1 MSDAPLTDGKQAPEE
16 CALVGILYMCVCVKS
31 TGKER
36 SEETEESSERYAVKR
51 GSPFC
56 TGQLRTGF
64 LSYVYRFVSTV
75 QV

>member
-1 MSDAPLTDGKQAPEE
+1 MSDAPLTDGKRPRNV
-16 CALVGILYMCVCVKS
+16 LYVGLFTCVCVCESGQEKA
-31 TGKER
+31 
-36 SEETEESSERYAVKR
+36 EESSGRCAVKR
-51 GSPFC
+51 GTPFC